1 MFDIQVKKGLKNG
14 DPNAYKEV
22 FRFLYPRL
30 KGYCRLFIADEHEVE
45 DIIQEGFLALWEK
58 RAGIQPANSVESLLF
73 VIVRN
78 RCLNR
83 IKKKKLEESNV
94 DLEESLPN
102 EIQFLYQIDFTGNED
117 RSLEELMIESFQQAV
132 EELPEKMKFIYK
144 KCKIEGRKQ
153 KEVAEELG
161 VTVKAIEK
169 HIAKAKNQIRDKLL
183 LQYPS
188 LALLITF
195 LFSN

>member
-1 MFDIQVKKGLKNG
+1 
-14 DPNAYKEV
+14 
-22 FRFLYPRL
+22 
-30 KGYCRLFIADEHEVE
+30 
-45 DIIQEGFLALWEK
+45 
-58 RAGIQPANSVESLLF
+58 
-73 VIVRN
+73 
-78 RCLNR
+78 
-83 IKKKKLEESNV
+83 
-94 DLEESLPN
+94 
-102 EIQFLYQIDFTGNED
+102 
-117 RSLEELMIESFQQAV
+117 V